1 VAAIRSTRLAIYRK
15 RIAAVLIATQIAVTL
30 AILTNVATI
39 VVERLSWS
47 TQPTGIDEANIFFTY
62 SENIETETPAD
73 LAASKAAGLAALR
86 AMPGIVDAFPTN
98 SFPLQ
103 GGGWSLIVNLTPDQ
117 KTPSAM
123 VSYYFGDEHA
133 LNTFG
138 LKLIAGRNFTAS
150 DVVDRDEESVAPVGG
165 VIVTLALAK
174 KLFPKGGALGKPIYI
189 ETVATPVLIIGIVD
203 RLQGPFVSASG
214 YFSTFAEN
222 SVIAPYRLLNDQAW
236 FAVRTKPGQL
246 NTAMQA
252 AQAMLA
258 RMGSHPIV
266 KARPMI
272 EVRAGAYRSQRGL
285 ALLLAAVALILVAV
299 TTFGMVGLTSY
310 WVSQRRR
317 QIGVRRALGA
327 TRLAILRY
335 FQKENLAITAAGVGA
350 GCILAIALNIWL
362 VNRFAM
368 VRIGGVYLICGSLAM
383 LLLGQIAVFWPAS
396 RAMEIPPATAARG
409 G

>member
-1 VAAIRSTRLAIYRK
+1 MAAIRSTRLAIYRK